1 MSKLVPQKKERL
13 TLAQLAA
20 YDDILTDALVDHVY
34 FWTSIRKNKNAYH
47 SSRGIREEDVTS
59 ILQKS
64 VIVQK
69 DTAKA
74 EGELLA
80 LPGLK
85 KFVEGLKTE
94 KEKDDFRRHLK
105 KYVAIYLPDCPF
117 EVATTNRYTVVTH
130 EAAVTARRYIKKGEV
145 VKYLCGIQVI
155 MTEEEEEH
163 IKSSR
168 RDFSIVVS
176 SRNKSA
182 SLFLGPARF
191 ANHDCGANAKLM
203 TTGSAGMEII
213 AVTDIEIG
221 DEITVS
227 YGENYFG
234 EDNCECLCQTCEDQC
249 QNGWTLA
256 DDDENKPVPTL
267 SIEDSSGDGQG
278 YSFRRRRRLDSA
290 DNSSRDQSNTPDID
304 IRPLILKRTPRSLS
318 RMKNPNSPLGR
329 SQSRESSIS
338 PLKRKREANSSPLKQ
353 TVEVHISGKDSN
365 AAKSMSREHSLS
377 SRKRKRESESI
388 EQNSSFVTLMETAQ
402 SNLNAKTP
410 PPPPAKRGRPGRPVK
425 VEEANLSFSAVI
437 ADTPASSSSTSRHS
451 SVSTTDEQVG
461 TDATSVDDDTIVVE
475 SVITAVI
482 PKARKPRGRK
492 QPGPLEQSKSGE
504 TILVGNTTT
513 LRHPALEDE
522 GSPLS
527 DLESQMFEDVD
538 LDTTPRNLS
547 RTSKKKNTAES
558 SQHSEYGSP
567 ATKKRKR
574 RASTPIMDKDH
585 APSVRIPGDYVL
597 TPALLA
603 HPTSAWINCKICEEP
618 FVQEDAYFTRSS
630 CPRCERHS
638 KLYGYMWP
646 KTDREGRNDTEERV
660 LDHRTVH
667 RFIKPA
673 EERIARKRNR
683 SVTGSRAVTREV
695 SEAVVEEEKPKR
707 VRKGRFTL

>member
-1 MSKLVPQKKERL
+1 MPRLVPQKKARL

-20 YDDILTDALVDHVY
+20 YDDILTDALVDHVSV
-34 FWTSIRKNKNAYH
+34 FLDLH
-47 SSRGIREEDVTS
+47 SKEQERIPLLARIREEDVTS

-64 VIVQK
+64 VIVDK
-69 DTAKA
+69 DPAKA
-74 EGELLA
+74 EAELLA

-85 KFVEGLKTE
+85 KFVESLKTE

-117 EVATTNRYTVVTH
+117 EVASTNRYTVVTH

-213 AVTDIEIG
+213 TVRDIEIG
-221 DEITVS
+221 DEVTVS
-227 YGENYFG
+227 YGDNYFG

-256 DDDENKPVPTL
+256 DDDENKHVPTL

-278 YSFRRRRRLDSA
+278 YSFRRRRRLDSV
-290 DNSSRDQSNTPDID
+290 NSSRDQSNTPDVD
-304 IRPLILKRTPRSLS
+304 IRPLVLKRTPRSLS

-338 PLKRKREANSSPLKQ
+338 PLKRKREANPSPLKQ
-353 TVEVHISGKDSN
+353 TVEVHISSKDSD
-365 AAKSMSREHSLS
+365 AAMSMSREHSLS
-377 SRKRKRESESI
+377 SRKRRRESELI
-388 EQNSSFVTLMETAQ
+388 EQDSTFVASLEMAK
-402 SNLNAKTP
+402 SNLDATTL
-410 PPPPAKRGRPGRPVK
+410 PPPPAKRGRGRPVK
-425 VEEANLSFSAVI
+425 LEESNLSFSAAI
-437 ADTPASSSSTSRHS
+437 ADTPASSSSTSRNS
-451 SVSTTDEQVG
+451 SVSTTDEQDG

-475 SVITAVI
+475 SVITAAI
-482 PKARKPRGRK
+482 PKARKPRGRE
-492 QPGPLEQSKSGE
+492 QPGLLEQSKSGE

-538 LDTTPRNLS
+538 LETTPRTLT
-547 RTSKKKNTAES
+547 RASKKKNSTES

-567 ATKKRKR
+567 VIKKRKR

-585 APSVRIPGDYVL
+585 APPVRIPGDYVL

-618 FVQEDAYFTRSS
+618 FVQENAYFTRSS

-646 KTDREGRNDTEERV
+646 KTDKEGRNDSEERV

-673 EERIARKRNR
+673 EERTARKRNR

-695 SEAVVEEEKPKR
+695 SEAAIEEEKPKR
-707 VRKGRFTL
+707 GRKSRFTL